1 MAFFVAEFEMI
12 DLRKDRKQRLFVISG
27 PSGCGKATL
36 LKYVT
41 DHTDIKRVVTYT
53 TRKPRPGEVDGVD
66 YNFVS
71 KEEFERMYEDGELM
85 ERERVYGDFF
95 YGSPRDVFAGSD
107 ADVIMELDTKGTE
120 NYRKIYDGIITIF
133 ILPPSIDELIR
144 RIESRH
150 PEANMDERLA
160 VVRPQLLSAS
170 SYDYLVVND
179 IVERAGEEILEI
191 IETGY
196 RNLDRE
202 EKLKLAA
209 KLVESVNLE

>member
-1 MAFFVAEFEMI
+1 
-12 DLRKDRKQRLFVISG
+12 VISG

-41 DHTDIKRVVTYT
+41 DNTDIKRVVTYT
-53 TRKPRPGEVDGVD
+53 TRKPRPGEVDGAD

-71 KEEFERMYEDGELM
+71 KEEFERMYENGELM

-95 YGSPRDVFAGSD
+95 YGSPRDVFAGTD
-107 ADVIMELDTKGTE
+107 TDVIMELDTKGTE
-120 NYRKIYDGIITIF
+120 NYRKIHDSIITIF

-160 VVRPQLLSAS
+160 VVRPQLQSAS
-170 SYDYLVVND
+170 SYDHLVIND

-191 IETGY
+191 IRTG
-196 RNLDRE
+196 NEDPDRE

-209 KLVESVNLE
+209 KLVESAG

>member
-1 MAFFVAEFEMI
+1 MN
-12 DLRKDRKQRLFVISG
+12 DLNRDRDQRLFVISG

-41 DHTDIKRVVTYT
+41 DYTDIKRVVTYT
-53 TRKPRPGEVDGVD
+53 TRRPRPGEVDGVD

-71 KEEFERMYEDGELM
+71 KEDFDRMYENGELM

-95 YGSPRDVFAGSD
+95 YGSPRDVFAGTD

-120 NYRKIYDGIITIF
+120 NYRSIYGSILTIF

-160 VVRPQLLSAS
+160 VVRPQLQSAS
-170 SYDYLVVND
+170 LYDYVVIND
-179 IVERAGEEILEI
+179 IVERAGEEIIEI

-196 RNLDRE
+196 RDLDRE

-209 KLVESVNLE
+209 ELVESTR